1 MQRSAAHRGITFTT
15 CNLFSWCI
23 LIRSR
28 RSCCQHS
35 AQSKATDVFVDS
47 VLDRNYVPATHI
59 SMLPAQIQSTDRL
72 ESLRGSAFLSDLQA
86 HVDVSESEISKLAAA
101 TSVLSAGSIQLNT
114 SLVLSAWRRKGRQN
128 TSTVS
133 VIFSVLLL
141 AQHCCSSSF
150 ANFCKEICRMLVD
163 NKTMLLNAFP
173 AIITSTLLFSMLAR
187 HCSSSP

>member
-1 MQRSAAHRGITFTT
+1 MQRSAAHRAISFTT

-47 VLDRNYVPATHI
+47 VLHLNYVPATHI
-59 SMLPAQIQSTDRL
+59 SMLPAQTQSTDRL
-72 ESLRGSAFLSDLQA
+72 ESLRDCALLSDLQA

-114 SLVLSAWRRKGRQN
+114 SLVLSAWRRKGHQN

-133 VIFSVLLL
+133 VIFSVL
-141 AQHCCSSSF
+141 AQHWSSSPF
-150 ANFCKEICRMLVD
+150 ANFYKEIFRMLVD
-163 NKTMLLNAFP
+163 NENMVSDNFV
-173 AIITSTLLFSMLAR
+173 
-187 HCSSSP
+187 